1 MDIVKIVGIGL
12 LGATLAITVKKQA
25 PEIALQVSL
34 AVSALIALLL
44 LEDLACVISA
54 VKDFTQQ
61 YAQVYQAVTL
71 ILKVVGIAYISE
83 FTAQMLKD
91 AGQGAIGSKVELAG
105 KVIILGFTL
114 PLLSQFAEAVM
125 GLL

>member
-12 LGATLAITVKKQA
+12 LGAMLAIAVKKQA

-34 AVSALIALLL
+34 AASALIALLL

-61 YAQVYQAVTL
+61 YTQVYQAVTL
-71 ILKVVGIAYISE
+71 ILKMVGLPIS
-83 FTAQMLKD
+83 
-91 AGQGAIGSKVELAG
+91 VN
-105 KVIILGFTL
+105 
-114 PLLSQFAEAVM
+114 LLRRC
-125 GLL
+125 

>member
-1 MDIVKIVGIGL
+1 
-12 LGATLAITVKKQA
+12 
-25 PEIALQVSL
+25 
-34 AVSALIALLL
+34 
-44 LEDLACVISA
+44 
-54 VKDFTQQ
+54 
-61 YAQVYQAVTL
+61 
-71 ILKVVGIAYISE
+71 
-83 FTAQMLKD
+83 MLKD